1 MPVLRLFGVPTLVHD
16 DGRLIEGRASQRHRI
31 ALLALLARASGYTR
45 DKLLAL
51 LWPESDGERARN
63 SLNESI
69 YVLRRALGED
79 VILSTGDDL
88 RLGSGSLTVDV
99 SRFEESLA
107 RGDLPQA
114 VEIYCGPFM
123 DGFFLTRSGQFE
135 RWLER
140 ERNELSGRVRA
151 AVETLAIA
159 ADDRGDATVAVT
171 LWRRLVTETPLDAR
185 LVMRLMQSLA
195 AAGNRAG
202 ALEQARVHAALQ
214 AADVDLPPDPQL
226 QTLAQRIRD
235 GWAPRAPS
243 APSPPPA
250 PNESAVVASWVASTS
265 RPRRISRNW
274 ALALAMPMFIALVI
288 AVVIVR
294 RRSSLAG
301 SASGAS
307 SDAAAPSR
315 GHAAAPPAAVAQL
328 YERGRAHLVH
338 HREADLREAIAAF
351 DSAIA
356 IDSRFA
362 GAHAGLAV
370 AAAEMHLRF
379 APVDE
384 APAWGRRAVD
394 EARAALRLDSTLAE
408 AHEALAAVD
417 RKSEF
422 DWEGTIAES
431 RRALALDPRAAQPWF
446 YMAGALY
453 HLGLLPEAERA
464 VHRGLDAQLTVD
476 RAEALRTLGTVAIAA
491 GRYTE
496 AVSLLQDVQRLS
508 DRPVSDTHLATAYFY
523 AGEHD
528 RAEKLLEPLLA
539 SHSASAATRADA
551 SLASFVAARG
561 DRDRA
566 RALLARAER
575 GMVDH
580 HVAYSIGVAYAQL
593 GDLSSAVRWLRTA
606 VETGFRC
613 YPWYTRDPLLAPL
626 RNDASYR
633 AFEEELKR
641 QWLQDQVRF
650 GKTVSVDSPSLHH
663 HNPEL
668 ARRESNAPSRDT

>member
-1 MPVLRLFGVPTLVHD
+1 MPVLRLFGVPTLAHD

-31 ALLALLARASGYTR
+31 ALLALLARAPRGYTR

-51 LWPESDGERARN
+51 LWPESNGERARN
-63 SLNESI
+63 LLNESI
-69 YVLRRALGED
+69 YVLRRALGEN

-107 RGDLPQA
+107 RGDVAQA

-123 DGFFLTRSGQFE
+123 DGFFLTRSGEFE

-140 ERNELSGRVRA
+140 EREELAGRVRE

-171 LWRRLVTETPLDAR
+171 LWRRLVMETPLDAR
-185 LVMRLMQSLA
+185 LVTRLMQSLV

-214 AADVDLPPDPQL
+214 AADVGLPPDPQV

-235 GWAPRAPS
+235 GWTPGARF
-243 APSPPPA
+243 APSPTIGA
-250 PNESAVVASWVASTS
+250 PNEPSVIASSPASTS
-265 RPRRISRNW
+265 LPRRISWYW
-274 ALALAMPMFIALVI
+274 ALALAMTLLIVLVV
-288 AVVIVR
+288 AVPLVR
-294 RRSSLAG
+294 SGLSLA
-301 SASGAS
+301 AS
-307 SDAAAPSR
+307 SALRETAVPSR
-315 GHAAAPPAAVAQL
+315 RPPPAPPAAVAQL
-328 YERGRAHLVH
+328 YERGRARLVH

-356 IDSRFA
+356 IDSRFS

-431 RRALALDPRAAQPWF
+431 RRALQLDPHAAQPWF

-453 HLGLLPEAERA
+453 HLGLLPEAEHA
-464 VHRGLDAQLTVD
+464 VHMGLNARQTVD

-523 AGEHD
+523 AGEPD
-528 RAEKLLEPLLA
+528 RAEKLLEALLA
-539 SHSASAATRADA
+539 SRSASAATRAEA

-561 DRDRA
+561 GRDRA

-593 GDLSSAVRWLRTA
+593 GDMASAVRWLRTA

-613 YPWYTRDPLLAPL
+613 YPWYMRDPLLAPL
-626 RNDASYR
+626 RSDASYR
-633 AFEEELKR
+633 TFEEELKR
-641 QWLQDQVRF
+641 QWLQDQMRF
-650 GKTVSVDSPSLHH
+650 GK
-663 HNPEL
+663 
-668 ARRESNAPSRDT
+668 

>member
-1 MPVLRLFGVPTLVHD
+1 MPVLRLFGVPTLAHD

-31 ALLALLARASGYTR
+31 ALLALLVRASGGYTR
-45 DKLLAL
+45 DKLLSL
-51 LWPESDGERARN
+51 LWPESDAERGRN
-63 SLNESI
+63 LLNESI

-79 VILSTGDDL
+79 VILSAGDDL
-88 RLGSGSLTVDV
+88 RLGPGALTTDV
-99 SRFEESLA
+99 SRFEESLD
-107 RGDLPQA
+107 RGEVEQA
-114 VEIYCGPFM
+114 VEIYSGPFM
-123 DGFFLTRSGQFE
+123 DGFFLTRSGEFE
-135 RWLER
+135 RWLDRER
-140 ERNELSGRVRA
+140 EALAIRVRQ
-151 AVETLAIA
+151 AVETLATA
-159 ADDRGDATVAVT
+159 ADDRGDSTGAVM

-185 LVMRLMQSLA
+185 LVLRLMQSLV

-202 ALEQARVHAALQ
+202 ALEQARIHAALH
-214 AADVDLPPDPQL
+214 AADVGLAPDPEVEA
-226 QTLAQRIRD
+226 LAQRIRD
-235 GWAPRAPS
+235 GWTPRARSVPSPDVRQPNEAAAISGS
-243 APSPPPA
+243 APSTA
-250 PNESAVVASWVASTS
+250 
-265 RPRRISRNW
+265 RPRRISPSVMLAATTACLVVLVVAVTVVRRGPSLAVSASSASRGA
-274 ALALAMPMFIALVI
+274 ALPS
-288 AVVIVR
+288 
-294 RRSSLAG
+294 RRSS
-301 SASGAS
+301 
-307 SDAAAPSR
+307 PT
-315 GHAAAPPAAVAQL
+315 PPAAVAQL

-356 IDSRFA
+356 IDSQFA
-362 GAHAGLAV
+362 GAHAGLGV

-384 APAWGRRAVD
+384 APAWGRRAVA
-394 EARAALRLDSTLAE
+394 EARTALRLDSTLAE

-431 RRALALDPRAAQPWF
+431 RRALELDPHAAQPWF

-464 VHRGLDAQLTVD
+464 VHRGLDAQPTVD

-539 SHSASAATRADA
+539 SRSASAATRAEA

-561 DRDRA
+561 DRARA
-566 RALLARAER
+566 RALLTRAER

-593 GDLSSAVRWLRTA
+593 GDFASAVRWLRTA

-626 RNDASYR
+626 RSDASYR
-633 AFEEELKR
+633 EFEKELSR
-641 QWLQDQVRF
+641 QWAQDQTRF
-650 GKTVSVDSPSLHH
+650 GKSLDGLTEQGANQAGH
-663 HNPEL
+663 
-668 ARRESNAPSRDT
+668 ADYSAPR

>member
-1 MPVLRLFGVPTLVHD
+1 MPVLRLFGVPTLAHD

-31 ALLALLARASGYTR
+31 ALLALLVRAPGGYTR

-51 LWPESDGERARN
+51 LWPESEGERARN

-69 YVLRRALGED
+69 YVLRRALGDD
-79 VILSTGDDL
+79 VILSTGDDV
-88 RLGSGSLTVDV
+88 RLGSGPLTVDV

-107 RGDLPQA
+107 RGDVAQA

-123 DGFFLTRSGQFE
+123 DGFFLTRSGEFE

-140 ERNELSGRVRA
+140 EREELARRVRE
-151 AVETLAIA
+151 AVETLATA
-159 ADDRGDATVAVT
+159 ADDRGDATVAVA

-185 LVMRLMQSLA
+185 LVTRLMQSLV

-202 ALEQARVHAALQ
+202 ALEQARIHAALH
-214 AADVDLPPDPQL
+214 AADVGLPPDPQL
-226 QTLAQRIRD
+226 QALTERIRD
-235 GWAPRAPS
+235 GWTPPAPS
-243 APSPPPA
+243 APSP
-250 PNESAVVASWVASTS
+250 AVVAQNESTPTATIGKSPTSTS
-265 RPRRISRNW
+265 RPTRMSPYRVLAAAT
-274 ALALAMPMFIALVI
+274 ALLIILVV
-288 AVVIVR
+288 AVLIVR
-294 RRSSLAG
+294 RRVSLAAP
-301 SASGAS
+301 ASTFPETAV
-307 SDAAAPSR
+307 PSR
-315 GHAAAPPAAVAQL
+315 RPSPAPPAAVAAL

-394 EARAALRLDSTLAE
+394 EARTALRLDSTLAE

-422 DWEGTIAES
+422 DWEGTITES
-431 RRALALDPRAAQPWF
+431 RRALELDPHAAQPWF

-453 HLGLLPEAERA
+453 HLGLLPEAEHA
-464 VHRGLDAQLTVD
+464 VHMGLDAQRTVD

-523 AGEHD
+523 AGEQA

-539 SHSASAATRADA
+539 SRSASAATRAEA

-575 GMVDH
+575 GMIDH
-580 HVAYSIGVAYAQL
+580 HVAYSIGVVYAQL
-593 GDLSSAVRWLRTA
+593 GEPASAVRWLRTA
-606 VETGFRC
+606 AETGFRC

-626 RNDASYR
+626 RNSASYR
-633 AFEEELKR
+633 TFEAELKQ
-641 QWLQDQVRF
+641 QWLEDQMRF
-650 GKTVSVDSPSLHH
+650 GKSVGS
-663 HNPEL
+663 
-668 ARRESNAPSRDT
+668 